1 MTEIKH
7 EWLEELTQER
17 RRLDHGDSDSVDSAE
32 LERIEEAWKDRRDNL
47 RPGEKDEEFGIVDS
61 MGKPLNI
68 TAPRWLCHLFGL
80 RHRCAHVLV
89 RWTTPGLGR
98 VLVLQVRSW
107 SKSDSPGHVDIS
119 VGGHVVGC
127 ATSEYT
133 AYTEMQEEL
142 GISRSDLIG
151 EKLLTR
157 GGYQNE
163 PEDRGNFYNV
173 EWRDVYVAD
182 LIPEL
187 EAKNLLKKE
196 KIPLASALK
205 QYLEN
210 FH

>member
-1 MTEIKH
+1 M
-7 EWLEELTQER
+7 
-17 RRLDHGDSDSVDSAE
+17 
-32 LERIEEAWKDRRDNL
+32 
-47 RPGEKDEEFGIVDS
+47 
-61 MGKPLNI
+61 
-68 TAPRWLCHLFGL
+68 
-80 RHRCAHVLV
+80 
-89 RWTTPGLGR
+89 
-98 VLVLQVRSW
+98 
-107 SKSDSPGHVDIS
+107 
-119 VGGHVVGC
+119 GGHVVGC